1 MNFYSLN
8 GKTISPL
15 RLRFSSKFMESNN
28 ADIDEMILERL
39 KAGQE
44 SAMSLIYS
52 HYYSTLVS
60 RLYSI
65 LGDLQFAEDLCQDLL
80 AEVWSKRDQLNISSS
95 LKYYLLR
102 ASTNRALNF
111 VKSKKLDFEELDQ
124 DTDYADSD
132 DPSVSQESSEKDLN
146 IERLYQSIDS
156 LPEKC
161 SIVFRMSRFE
171 NMSYSQIAETLDISV
186 KTVENHIGKALKILR
201 NQLKNIVI
209 E

>member
-8 GKTISPL
+8 GKTRSPL

>member
-1 MNFYSLN
+1 
-8 GKTISPL
+8 
-15 RLRFSSKFMESNN
+15 
-28 ADIDEMILERL
+28 
-39 KAGQE
+39 
-44 SAMSLIYS
+44 MSLIYS

-186 KTVENHIGKALKILR
+186 KTVENHIGKALKNFAKSVKKYCHRVGDEMRYCLYYERSFFYDR
-201 NQLKNIVI
+201 NIDP
-209 E
+209 

>member
-1 MNFYSLN
+1 LNFCSLN
-8 GKTISPL
+8 GKTRSPV
-15 RLRFSSKFMESNN
+15 RLRFSSKFMESYHV
-28 ADIDEMILERL
+28 DIDELILERL

-52 HYYSTLVS
+52 HYYTALVS

-65 LGDLQFAEDLCQDLL
+65 LGDLQFAEDICQDLL

-124 DTDYADSD
+124 GIDYADSD

>member
-1 MNFYSLN
+1 LNFYSLN
-8 GKTISPL
+8 GKTRSPL

>member
-1 MNFYSLN
+1 MNFCSLN

-15 RLRFSSKFMESNN
+15 RLRFSSKFMESYHV
-28 ADIDEMILERL
+28 DIDELILERL

-44 SAMSLIYS
+44 SAMKLIYS
-52 HYYSTLVS
+52 HYYSALVS

-65 LGDLQFAEDLCQDLL
+65 LGDLQFAEDICQDLL

-124 DTDYADSD
+124 GIDYADSED
-132 DPSVSQESSEKDLN
+132 TSVSQELSEKDLN
-146 IERLYQSIDS
+146 IERMYQSIDA

-201 NQLKNIVI
+201 NQLKNVVI